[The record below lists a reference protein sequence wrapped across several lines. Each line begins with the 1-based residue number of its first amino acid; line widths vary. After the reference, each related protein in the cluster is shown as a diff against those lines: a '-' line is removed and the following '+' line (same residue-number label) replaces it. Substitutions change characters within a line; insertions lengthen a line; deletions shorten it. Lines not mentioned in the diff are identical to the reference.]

1 MLSHLSNLPLAM
13 YLRLYILEQVTNN
26 KEHMLKQ
33 PASTFEEYDPTTEA
47 LAKTEEDYAMEERR
61 EFEQE
66 IERNYEYS
74 LDLQGEC

>member
-1 MLSHLSNLPLAM
+1 M

-26 KEHMLKQ
+26 KEHMLNYAKML
-33 PASTFEEYDPTTEA
+33 EREYDPTTEA

-66 IERNYEYS
+66 IERNWEYS
-74 LDLQGEC
+74 LDQQGEC